1 MTFEVLKHMAF
12 HAVCAAV
19 FIFVLQYYVLKS
31 EIQSATFWAIGFG
44 ALAAGLAYQQSKR
57 SGS

>member
-1 MTFEVLKHMAF
+1 MTGAALRYIAL

-19 FIFVLQYYVLKS
+19 FIFFLNFYILKT
-31 EIQSATFWAIGFG
+31 ELQSAVFWAIGFG
-44 ALAAGLAYQQSKR
+44 AMAAGLAYQQSKR

>member
-1 MTFEVLKHMAF
+1 MTIAVLKHMAF
-12 HAVCAAV
+12 HAVLAAA
-19 FIFVLQYYVLKS
+19 FIFFLQYYILKS
-31 EIQSATFWAIGFG
+31 ELQSATFWAVGFG

>member
-1 MTFEVLKHMAF
+1 MSTQLLKHIAF

-19 FIFVLQYYVLKS
+19 FIFVLNFYILKT
-31 EIQSATFWAIGFG
+31 ELQSAVFWAIGFG
-44 ALAAGLAYQQSKR
+44 TMAGGLAYQQSKR

>member
-1 MTFEVLKHMAF
+1 MNSQLLKHVAF

-19 FIFVLQYYVLKS
+19 FIFVLNFYILKT
-31 EIQSATFWAIGFG
+31 ELQSAVFWAIGFG
-44 ALAAGLAYQQSKR
+44 AMAGGLAYQQSKR

>member
-1 MTFEVLKHMAF
+1 MTTELLKHMAF
-12 HAVCAAV
+12 HAVLAAV
-19 FIFVLQYYVLKS
+19 FIFFLQYYILKS
-31 EIQSATFWAIGFG
+31 ELQSAMFWAIGFG

>member
-1 MTFEVLKHMAF
+1 MNAQLLKHITF

-19 FIFVLQYYVLKS
+19 FIFVLNFYILKT
-31 EIQSATFWAIGFG
+31 ELQSAVFWAIGFG
-44 ALAAGLAYQQSKR
+44 AMAAGLAYQQSKR

>member
-1 MTFEVLKHMAF
+1 MNTGLFKHIAF

-19 FIFVLQYYVLKS
+19 FIFVLNFYILKT
-31 EIQSATFWAIGFG
+31 ELQSAVFLAIGFG
-44 ALAAGLAYQQSKR
+44 AMAGGLSYQQSKR

>member
-1 MTFEVLKHMAF
+1 MTGSTLRNIVF

-19 FIFVLQYYVLKS
+19 FIFVLNFYIMKTEL
-31 EIQSATFWAIGFG
+31 QSAVFWAIGFG
-44 ALAAGLAYQQSKR
+44 AMAAGLAYQQSKR